1 MKLKTIVILAI
12 LLLCTG
18 SSRAQRPTP
27 QETAGMLGK
36 GFAELSGWIV
46 KVAEMVPARLA
57 SSPATSPTAATI
69 TARVPPARKS
79 SGPTRTRH
87 DKTELGASRFQ
98 LDSLPG
104 VALDPDE
111 RQLLA
116 QFHDVDS
123 NPAD

>member
-1 MKLKTIVILAI
+1 M
-12 LLLCTG
+12 
-18 SSRAQRPTP
+18 S
-27 QETAGMLGK
+27 
-36 GFAELSGWIV
+36 
-46 KVAEMVPARLA
+46 
-57 SSPATSPTAATI
+57 
-69 TARVPPARKS
+69 PARKS

-104 VALDPDE
+104 VALDLDE

-123 NPAD
+123 ILRTEAVRPFPVPLRKIFIMRDVDMGLEPGELSGPARERAHPEGE